1 MAELEPL
8 LKLFSASEEAAS
20 PGGLV
25 DPEQALEYV
34 KQIQE
39 FFRNLVDISKLG
51 WLI

>member
-20 PGGLV
+20 PGGL